1 LSGAFGCSE
10 SYASKASKHFNRPVL
25 SAIALQAFIS
35 PGRSWGGIATES
47 PGPIAMSMP
56 TIAMTRTFMME
67 HVLIAPQ
74 VYSAK
79 VAQISVELD
88 PLTSWRISA
97 AA

>member
-1 LSGAFGCSE
+1 
-10 SYASKASKHFNRPVL
+10 
-25 SAIALQAFIS
+25 
-35 PGRSWGGIATES
+35 
-47 PGPIAMSMP
+47 MSMP